1 LSEVS
6 RTRSGWREKGLMLQN
21 FQSFWPTQ
29 TPGLYLVLLSFVF
42 YLIGLML
49 GRWLKR
55 RVNVELGWTSHV
67 FIVCASILLASR
79 LIQVEFPGSAE
90 IGLVAAVM
98 AAFPINALL
107 RRFVW
112 PLCGYPGEKARVPSF
127 LPQVVAIV
135 VFVFATFSGLAAFY
149 HVIIPGLLT
158 GSGVIA
164 IIIGLALQETLGNIF
179 AGFGLQAG
187 KAYRIG
193 DWLIV
198 DGKHVEV
205 VELNWR
211 STRLRNNDDVSF
223 DIPNSQLAK
232 ATIIN
237 LYYPSRRHAA
247 RVRISVDHRVPPNEV
262 KEAMCKAA
270 SATPGVLADPP
281 VKVFLIDF
289 GESAVQYE
297 IKFWLMD
304 GKLFADII
312 DGVRTNVWYEL
323 NRRGIRLAIST
334 QQVELV
340 RGTTRLPR
348 TQEIDLQ
355 LLASQPLFSSLEQ
368 AQLEYLALGSK
379 RIRFGKG
386 EKIISQGAAGN
397 SMFILATG
405 KAEVQVERDGR
416 SQPVG
421 NLVAGEC
428 FGEISLLTGEPRSA
442 TVLATFDCEVLEIAQ
457 ETIGVLLREHP
468 ELAESLSET
477 VVARRSSTET
487 QLAATPTNG
496 SGLEVYATKEGLL
509 RRLRKF
515 FQL

>member
-1 LSEVS
+1 
-6 RTRSGWREKGLMLQN
+6 MLRD
-21 FQSFWPTQ
+21 FQSFWPSQ
-29 TPGLYLVLLSFVF
+29 TPGLYLVLVSFVF
-42 YLIGLML
+42 YLIGLMV
-49 GRWLKR
+49 GRWLKH

-67 FIVCASILLASR
+67 FIATAAVAVASR
-79 LIQVEFPGSAE
+79 LIGVQFPGLAE
-90 IGLVAAVM
+90 IGLLAAAT

-107 RRFVW
+107 HRFVW
-112 PLCGYPGEKARVPSF
+112 PLCGYPGENARVPSF
-127 LPQVVAIV
+127 LPQVVAIM
-135 VFVFATFSGLAAFY
+135 VFVFAAFFGLAAFY
-149 HVIIPGLLT
+149 HVTITGLLT
-158 GSGVIA
+158 GSGLIA

-187 KAYRIG
+187 KAYHVG

-211 STRLRNNDDVSF
+211 STRFRNNDDVSF

-232 ATIIN
+232 ATIVN

-247 RVRISVDHRVPPNEV
+247 RVRVNVDHRVPPNEV
-262 KEAMCKAA
+262 KDAMLQAA
-270 SATPGVLADPP
+270 SAAAGVLRDPP

-323 NRRGIRLAIST
+323 NRRGIRLAFST
-334 QQVELV
+334 QQIELV
-340 RGTTRLPR
+340 RAGRVARTR
-348 TQEIDLQ
+348 EIDLE
-355 LLASQPLFSSLEQ
+355 LLSNQALFSSLEPM
-368 AQLEYLALGSK
+368 QLDHLALGSR
-379 RIRFGKG
+379 RIRFGRG
-386 EKIISQGAAGN
+386 ERIISQGEAGN
-397 SMFILATG
+397 SMFILVSG

-416 SQPVG
+416 SQAVG
-421 NLVAGEC
+421 TLVAGEC
-428 FGEISLLTGEPRSA
+428 FGEMSLLTGEPRSA
-442 TVLATFDCEVLEIAQ
+442 TVLATLDCEVLEIAQ
-457 ETIGVLLREHP
+457 ETIGILLRDHP
-468 ELAESLSET
+468 DLAESLSDT
-477 VVARRSSTET
+477 VVARRSATES
-487 QLAATPTNG
+487 QFASVPANG
-496 SGLEVYATKEGLL
+496 EGPEMDTTKEGLL

>member
-1 LSEVS
+1 
-6 RTRSGWREKGLMLQN
+6 MLRD

-29 TPGLYLVLLSFVF
+29 TPGLYLVLVSFVF

-67 FIVCASILLASR
+67 FIASASIVLASR
-79 LIQVEFPGSAE
+79 FLQVEFPGSAE
-90 IGLVAAVM
+90 IGLVAAVT

-112 PLCGYPGEKARVPSF
+112 PLCGYPGEAARVPSF
-127 LPQVVAIV
+127 LPQVVAII
-135 VFVFATFSGLAAFY
+135 VFLFATFFGLAAFY
-149 HVIIPGLLT
+149 HVTIPGLLT

-187 KAYRIG
+187 KAYRLG

-211 STRLRNNDDVSF
+211 STRFRNNDDVSF

-247 RVRISVDHRVPPNEV
+247 RVRISVDHRIPPNEV
-262 KEAMCKAA
+262 KDAMYQAA
-270 SATPGVLADPP
+270 SAAPGVLRDPP

-312 DGVRTNVWYEL
+312 DDVRTNVWYEL
-323 NRRGIRLAIST
+323 NRRGIRLAFST
-334 QQVELV
+334 QQIELV
-340 RGTTRLPR
+340 RGDRLPR
-348 TQEIDLQ
+348 KREMDM
-355 LLASQPLFSSLEQ
+355 PCSLVSRSF
-368 AQLEYLALGSK
+368 LRLN
-379 RIRFGKG
+379 RINW
-386 EKIISQGAAGN
+386 S
-397 SMFILATG
+397 
-405 KAEVQVERDGR
+405 V
-416 SQPVG
+416 
-421 NLVAGEC
+421 
-428 FGEISLLTGEPRSA
+428 
-442 TVLATFDCEVLEIAQ
+442 
-457 ETIGVLLREHP
+457 
-468 ELAESLSET
+468 SLSVPE
-477 VVARRSSTET
+477 
-487 QLAATPTNG
+487 G
-496 SGLEVYATKEGLL
+496 SGLERVKGSFRRGTRATRCSSWRPAKPKC
-509 RRLRKF
+509 RSKD
-515 FQL
+515 

>member
-1 LSEVS
+1 MRCYFVGSALFKFEKNIPQLTVGHGGTGLDGDSKRGRDE
-6 RTRSGWREKGLMLQN
+6 RERGLMLQN

-42 YLIGLML
+42 YLAGLML

-55 RVNVELGWTSHV
+55 RVKVGLGWASHV

-90 IGLVAAVM
+90 IGLVAAVI

-112 PLCGYPGEKARVPSF
+112 PLYGYPGEKARVPSF

-211 STRLRNNDDVSF
+211 STRLRNNDDV
-223 DIPNSQLAK
+223 
-232 ATIIN
+232 
-237 LYYPSRRHAA
+237 
-247 RVRISVDHRVPPNEV
+247 
-262 KEAMCKAA
+262 A
-270 SATPGVLADPP
+270 S
-281 VKVFLIDF
+281 
-289 GESAVQYE
+289 
-297 IKFWLMD
+297 
-304 GKLFADII
+304 
-312 DGVRTNVWYEL
+312 
-323 NRRGIRLAIST
+323 
-334 QQVELV
+334 
-340 RGTTRLPR
+340 
-348 TQEIDLQ
+348 
-355 LLASQPLFSSLEQ
+355 
-368 AQLEYLALGSK
+368 
-379 RIRFGKG
+379 
-386 EKIISQGAAGN
+386 ISQTVSWPRRRLSICIIRPPPRGAGPD
-397 SMFILATG
+397 
-405 KAEVQVERDGR
+405 Q
-416 SQPVG
+416 
-421 NLVAGEC
+421 
-428 FGEISLLTGEPRSA
+428 
-442 TVLATFDCEVLEIAQ
+442 
-457 ETIGVLLREHP
+457 
-468 ELAESLSET
+468 
-477 VVARRSSTET
+477 RRSPGAP
-487 QLAATPTNG
+487 Q
-496 SGLEVYATKEGLL
+496 
-509 RRLRKF
+509 
-515 FQL
+515 

>member
-1 LSEVS
+1 
-6 RTRSGWREKGLMLQN
+6 MLRN

-29 TPGLYLVLLSFVF
+29 TPGLFLVLVSFVF
-42 YLIGLML
+42 YVIGLML

-55 RVNVELGWTSHV
+55 RIKVELGWTSHL
-67 FIVCASILLASR
+67 FIASASIVLASR
-79 LIQVEFPGSAE
+79 FLGVEFPGAAE
-90 IGLVAAVM
+90 IGFLAVVT

-112 PLCGYPGEKARVPSF
+112 PLYGYPGEKARIPSF

-135 VFVFATFSGLAAFY
+135 VFVFAAFFGLAAFY
-149 HVIIPGLLT
+149 HVTIPGLLT

-164 IIIGLALQETLGNIF
+164 IIIGLALQDTLGNIF

-187 KAYRIG
+187 KAYRVG

-232 ATIIN
+232 ATIVN

-247 RVRISVDHRVPPNEV
+247 RVRVSVDHRVPPNEV
-262 KEAMCKAA
+262 KDAMHQAA
-270 SATPGVLADPP
+270 SAAPGVLRDPP

-304 GKLFADII
+304 GRLFADII

-323 NRRGIRLAIST
+323 NRRGIRLAFST
-334 QQVELV
+334 QQIELV
-340 RGTTRLPR
+340 RNARLKRTR
-348 TQEIDLQ
+348 EMDLQ
-355 LLASQPLFSSLEQ
+355 LLASQPLFSSLD
-368 AQLEYLALGSK
+368 QLQLDHLALGSRK
-379 RIRFGKG
+379 VRFGKG
-386 EKIISQGAAGN
+386 EKIISQGDAGN

-405 KAEVQVERDGR
+405 KAEVQVEREGR

-442 TVLATFDCEVLEIAQ
+442 TVLAMLDCEVLEIEQ
-457 ETIGVLLREHP
+457 ETLGILLREHP
-468 ELAESLSET
+468 DLAESLSET
-477 VVARRSSTET
+477 VVARRSATET
-487 QLAATPTNG
+487 QLASAPANG
-496 SGLEVYATKEGLL
+496 DDLGTVSTKEGFL
-509 RRLRKF
+509 RRLRLF

>member
-1 LSEVS
+1 
-6 RTRSGWREKGLMLQN
+6 MLRN
-21 FQSFWPTQ
+21 FQSSWPTQ
-29 TPGLYLVLLSFVF
+29 APGLFLVLVSFVF
-42 YLIGLML
+42 YVLGLML

-55 RVNVELGWTSHV
+55 RINVELGWTSHL
-67 FIVCASILLASR
+67 FIASASILLASR
-79 LIQVEFPGSAE
+79 LLEVDFPGSAE
-90 IGLVAAVM
+90 IGFLAVVA

-112 PLCGYPGEKARVPSF
+112 PLYGYPGENARIPSF
-127 LPQVVAIV
+127 LPQVVAIG
-135 VFVFATFSGLAAFY
+135 VFLFATFFGLAAFY
-149 HVIIPGLLT
+149 HVTIPGLLT

-164 IIIGLALQETLGNIF
+164 IIIGLALQDTLGNIF

-187 KAYRIG
+187 KAYRVG

-232 ATIIN
+232 ATIVN

-247 RVRISVDHRVPPNEV
+247 RLRVSVDHRVPPNEV
-262 KEAMCKAA
+262 KDAMQQAA
-270 SATPGVLADPP
+270 SAAPGVLGDPP

-289 GESAVQYE
+289 AESAVQYE

-304 GKLFADII
+304 GRLFADII

-323 NRRGIRLAIST
+323 NRRGIRLAFST
-334 QQVELV
+334 HRIELV
-340 RGTTRLPR
+340 RNARVKRTR
-348 TQEIDLQ
+348 EMDLR
-355 LLASQPLFSSLEQ
+355 LLAGQPLFSSLN
-368 AQLEYLALGSK
+368 QLQLDHLALGS
-379 RIRFGKG
+379 RRVRFGKG
-386 EKIISQGAAGN
+386 EKIISQGEAGN
-397 SMFILATG
+397 SMFILAMG
-405 KAEVQVERDGR
+405 KAEVQVEREGR

-428 FGEISLLTGEPRSA
+428 FGEFSLLTGEPRSA
-442 TVLATFDCEVLEIAQ
+442 TVLAMLDCEVLEIEQ
-457 ETIGVLLREHP
+457 ETLGILLREHP
-468 ELAESLSET
+468 GLAESLSET
-477 VVARRSSTET
+477 VVTRRSATET
-487 QLAATPTNG
+487 QLASAPANG
-496 SGLEVYATKEGLL
+496 DDLGMVSTKEGFL
-509 RRLRKF
+509 RRLRLF

>member
-1 LSEVS
+1 
-6 RTRSGWREKGLMLQN
+6 MLRD
-21 FQSFWPTQ
+21 FQSFWPIQ
-29 TPGLYLVLLSFVF
+29 PPGLYLVLVSFVF
-42 YLIGLML
+42 YLIGLVL

-55 RVNVELGWTSHV
+55 RVNVELGWTSQV
-67 FIVCASILLASR
+67 FIASASIIVASR
-79 LIQVEFPGSAE
+79 RLNIELPGSAE
-90 IGLVAAVM
+90 IGLVAALT

-112 PLCGYPGEKARVPSF
+112 PLCGYPGEEARIPSF
-127 LPQVVAIV
+127 LPQVVAIM
-135 VFVFATFSGLAAFY
+135 VFVISTFFGLAACY
-149 HVIIPGLLT
+149 HVAIPGLLT

-187 KAYRIG
+187 KAYHVG

-262 KEAMCKAA
+262 KDAMFH
-270 SATPGVLADPP
+270 ATSNAPGVLRDPSA
-281 VKVFLIDF
+281 KVFLIDF
-289 GESAVQYE
+289 AESAVQYE

-304 GKLFADII
+304 GRVFPDII
-312 DGVRTNVWYEL
+312 DAVRTNVWYEL
-323 NRRGIRLAIST
+323 NRRGIRLAFST
-334 QQVELV
+334 QQIELV
-340 RGTTRLPR
+340 RNGQLSRRL
-348 TQEIDLQ
+348 EIDLK
-355 LLASQPLFSSLEQ
+355 LLAGQPLFSSLDQ
-368 AQLEYLALGSK
+368 DQLAKLALGAR

-386 EKIISQGAAGN
+386 ERIICKGESGT
-397 SMFILATG
+397 SMFILARGTVEVL
-405 KAEVQVERDGR
+405 AEKEGR
-416 SQPVG
+416 SWPVG
-421 NLVAGEC
+421 ILAAGDC

-442 TVLATFDCEVLEIAQ
+442 TLVAVLDCEVIEI
-457 ETIGVLLREHP
+457 ETESMAVVLREYP
-468 ELAESLSET
+468 GLAESLSET
-477 VVARRSSTET
+477 VVARRSAMEMPLGVAPANGDD
-487 QLAATPTNG
+487 QLKI
-496 SGLEVYATKEGLL
+496 ATKESFL
-509 RRLRKF
+509 RRLRQF

>member
-1 LSEVS
+1 
-6 RTRSGWREKGLMLQN
+6 MLQT
-21 FQSFWPTQ
+21 FPSFWPTQ

-55 RVNVELGWTSHV
+55 RVKVELGWTALV
-67 FIVCASILLASR
+67 FIASLSIVLASR
-79 LIQVEFPGSAE
+79 LIEVEFPGAAA
-90 IGLVAAVM
+90 IGLLAAVT

-247 RVRISVDHRVPPNEV
+247 RVRISVDHRVPPNDV
-262 KEAMCKAA
+262 KDAMYQAA
-270 SATPGVLADPP
+270 LAAPGVLREPAP
-281 VKVFLIDF
+281 KVFLIDF
-289 GESAVQYE
+289 AESAVQYE
-297 IKFWLMD
+297 IKFWLVD
-304 GKLFADII
+304 GRVFPDII

-323 NRRGIRLAIST
+323 NRRGIRLAFST
-334 QQVELV
+334 QQ
-340 RGTTRLPR
+340 
-348 TQEIDLQ
+348 
-355 LLASQPLFSSLEQ
+355 
-368 AQLEYLALGSK
+368 
-379 RIRFGKG
+379 
-386 EKIISQGAAGN
+386 N
-397 SMFILATG
+397 
-405 KAEVQVERDGR
+405 
-416 SQPVG
+416 
-421 NLVAGEC
+421 
-428 FGEISLLTGEPRSA
+428 
-442 TVLATFDCEVLEIAQ
+442 
-457 ETIGVLLREHP
+457 
-468 ELAESLSET
+468 
-477 VVARRSSTET
+477 
-487 QLAATPTNG
+487 
-496 SGLEVYATKEGLL
+496 
-509 RRLRKF
+509 
-515 FQL
+515 